1 MSQQLLDI
9 LRGLPAKRLL
19 VVGDLILDRY
29 IHGSVGRVSPEAP
42 IVVFEVQRE
51 ESRLGGALNV
61 ADNLRTLGCEV
72 GVIGAVGDD
81 GFGRML
87 RELLHSSGISA
98 SGLVSDSSRPTTVK
112 TRYVASNHQQVLR
125 VDHERASALDAPV
138 REQLEG
144 LLATQVANCDGILIS
159 DYGKG
164 VLTRETLEH
173 VITRARAERRPV
185 FVDPKGKDYSRY
197 KGATLLTPNRKEAEE
212 ATGITLNNMAK
223 VREAAQLLLDEVE
236 LEVAVITLGADGVF
250 YRTRS
255 GEERHVPT
263 EARSVFDVTGAGD
276 TVISV
281 LSWAFTAGASIED
294 AVRLANTAA
303 GIVVGRFGAAS
314 LRVEEIAERLEPT
327 LVREGKV
334 LLPSQLSTAV
344 EDLRHAGRKIAFT
357 NGCFDILHPGHVDYL
372 RVARAQGD
380 VLIVGVNSDAS
391 IRRLKGP
398 QRPICPLED
407 RMRVLAAL
415 EMVDFVVSFDEDTPL
430 GLIQC
435 ISPDVLVKGEDW
447 SGKVVGTEWVES
459 HGGRVHLAKL
469 VPGKST
475 TGIVERIVSALEASP
490 KGPQSPQN

>member
-1 MSQQLLDI
+1 M
-9 LRGLPAKRLL
+9 RGLPSRRVL

-29 IHGSVGRVSPEAP
+29 VHGGVGRVSPEAP
-42 IVVFEVQRE
+42 IVVFEAQRE

-61 ADNLRTLGCEV
+61 ADNLRALGCGV
-72 GVIGAVGDD
+72 GVAGAIGED

-87 RELLHSSGISA
+87 RDMLDAAGIA
-98 SGLVSDSSRPTTVK
+98 SDGLISDATRPTTVK

-125 VDHERASALDAPV
+125 VDHERAVPLEEPVRARLEQFLDAQAA
-138 REQLEG
+138 RY
-144 LLATQVANCDGILIS
+144 DGVLVS

-164 VLTRETLEH
+164 VLTRQTLER
-173 VITRARAERRPV
+173 VIARARAEKRPV
-185 FVDPKGKDYSRY
+185 FVDPKGKDYTRY
-197 KGATLLTPNRKEAEE
+197 RGATLITPNRKEAEE
-212 ATGITLNNMAK
+212 ATGLVLSDLGK
-223 VREAAQLLLDEVE
+223 VREAAQRLLDQVE

-263 EARSVFDVTGAGD
+263 EAKAVFDVTGAGD

-281 LSWAFTAGASIED
+281 LAWAYTAGACIED

-314 LRVEEIAERLEPT
+314 VTQDEIAERLRPT

-334 LLPSQLSTAV
+334 LERSQLAGVV
-344 EDLRHAGRKIAFT
+344 EELRAAGRTIAFT

-372 RVARAQGD
+372 RDARAQGD

-391 IRRLKGP
+391 IQRLKGP
-398 QRPICPLED
+398 LRPICPLED
-407 RMRVLAAL
+407 RLRVLAAL
-415 EMVDFVVSFDEDTPL
+415 EMVDFVVPFEEDTPL
-430 GLIQC
+430 GLIQS
-435 ISPDVLVKGEDW
+435 ITPDVLVKGQDW
-447 SGKVVGTEWVES
+447 AGKVVGTEWVES

-469 VPGKST
+469 VAGKST
-475 TGIVERIVSALEASP
+475 TGIVERIIAALEKSKRPSAC
-490 KGPQSPQN
+490 